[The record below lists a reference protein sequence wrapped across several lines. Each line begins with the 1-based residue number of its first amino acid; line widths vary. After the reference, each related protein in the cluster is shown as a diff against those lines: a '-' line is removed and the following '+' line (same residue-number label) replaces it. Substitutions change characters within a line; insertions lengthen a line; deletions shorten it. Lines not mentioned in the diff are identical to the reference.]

1 MDDFTLSGLKS
12 EACLRNLSQV
22 LLRYEETNLVLNW
35 KKYQFVIREGIVLD
49 HKISFKG
56 IEVDR
61 AKFDMIEKLPIHI

>member
-1 MDDFTLSGLKS
+1 MDDFTLYGLKS